1 MPRYPLTCPWS
12 RFVAVGLLAVALM
25 AGTACAAHAQAD
37 PGDPAPDFTITN
49 VLGTPATATLS
60 DHRGSV
66 VVIAFFAYW

>member
-1 MPRYPLTCPWS
+1 MPQNLLKSPWS
-12 RFVAVGLLAVALM
+12 RVVAVGLFVLALLV
-25 AGTACAAHAQAD
+25 GTHRGARAQAD
-37 PGDPAPDFTITN
+37 AGQPAPDFTITN